1 MTTIPNLTDLDP
13 RQARLF
19 LRIQERSAEILQAH
33 APEAGAAKPP
43 ISPLAA
49 IHIEALAHI
58 AVLQRLHES
67 GTTYHSQRDNHAQAA
82 LWQRDS
88 EILEMLFVELI
99 GLYIA

>member
-19 LRIQERSAEILQAH
+19 LRIQERSAEIVQAH
-33 APEAGAAKPP
+33 APEAGATKPP
-43 ISPLAA
+43 ISPLAT

-67 GTTYHSQRDNHAQAA
+67 GAAFHSQRANHTQAA

-88 EILEMLFVELI
+88 EILEMLFLELFR
-99 GLYIA
+99 LHIA